1 MAKVTNHSGKHI
13 FIGLML
19 IVIIGLLVYIA
30 VKPQI
35 LVTQPEQQIIPE
47 QPTPKAEEG
56 TPTPK
61 ATETTPTAPGTQQSL
76 FPQEITFWVNS
87 IRIQSLSTS
96 NFIPVPED
104 DVKTFAGSFGPY
116 FDEPEGL
123 QVVLCSELSKVTAAP
138 SCETVPTIYKDRYV
152 SFARGY
158 DSDEYIGGMA
168 AKDYLAYYTI
178 YHGDTIIGK
187 SPTANIRTVKD

>member
-1 MAKVTNHSGKHI
+1 MAKTLVISALLAI
-13 FIGLML
+13 IIL
-19 IVIIGLLVYIA
+19 ILVYIA
-30 VKPQI
+30 AKPAI
-35 LVTQPEQQIIPE
+35 LIAQPEQQIIQE
-47 QPTPKAEEG
+47 PTPRAEEG

-61 ATETTPTAPGTQQSL
+61 ATETTPTAPGTSESL

-87 IRIQSLSTS
+87 IRVQSLTTS

-104 DVKTFAGSFGPY
+104 NVKTFAGSFGPY

-123 QVVLCSELSKVTAAP
+123 KVVLCSELSKVTAAP
-138 SCETVPTIYKDRYV
+138 SCETVATIYKDRYV

-158 DSDEYIGGMA
+158 DSDEYIAGMA
-168 AKDYLAYYTI
+168 VKDYLAYYTI
-178 YHGDTIIGK
+178 YHGDIVIGK